1 MSPSTLFFFA
11 IVFAIQ
17 GLLKFHMKIRVF
29 FLFLQKIK
37 YHWNFDR
44 LYYIYRLIVLGGIVI
59 LTIIVFQSM
68 NMICF
73 SIF

>member
-29 FLFLQKIK
+29 FSISAKNKISLE
-37 YHWNFDR
+37 F
-44 LYYIYRLIVLGGIVI
+44 
-59 LTIIVFQSM
+59 
-68 NMICF
+68 
-73 SIF
+73 